1 MLLQFSVEN
10 FRSFKERTV
19 LSLEGSSD
27 KNLPN
32 NVVEFDK
39 GKILKVAVVF
49 GANAAGKSNLFLA
62 LTAAIITVKRSDVRQ
77 VGEPLFTIVPYL
89 FDNKSAN
96 KPTSFEFVFVAEGK
110 KYVQSICTYITLHV
124 LQLFLK
130 ETSRLRK
137 SIHLPNRP

>member
-19 LSLEGSSD
+19 LSLEGASD

-49 GANAAGKSNLFLA
+49 GANAAGKSNCL
-62 LTAAIITVKRSDVRQ
+62 
-77 VGEPLFTIVPYL
+77 
-89 FDNKSAN
+89 SA
-96 KPTSFEFVFVAEGK
+96 V
-110 KYVQSICTYITLHV
+110 I
-124 LQLFLK
+124 
-130 ETSRLRK
+130 
-137 SIHLPNRP
+137 

>member
-32 NVVEFDK
+32 NVALF
-39 GKILKVAVVF
+39 GKEKVLKVATVF

-62 LTAAIITVKRSDVRQ
+62 LTAARWAFYPAVKKQTPR
-77 VGEPLFTIVPYL
+77 PLSPAY
-89 FDNKSAN
+89 
-96 KPTSFEFVFVAEGK
+96 
-110 KYVQSICTYITLHV
+110 
-124 LQLFLK
+124 
-130 ETSRLRK
+130 
-137 SIHLPNRP
+137 